1 MKILAIETATDIC
14 GIAYINDGKCIGLVE
29 KKTPRAHAEKLPLFY
44 EKLIKETGI
53 KLRNIDGIAVSF
65 GPGSFTGLRI
75 GLSYCKGLA
84 FSQGISVIPVPTLES
99 LVFAKGKTEGTI
111 RILLHSHRETFFQ
124 QDFLWE
130 REQLQNISE
139 IDVLEWNELKCNFDK
154 KQTTYFYGGEH
165 LVKSL
170 NEPGLIKVHPSAN
183 WIGFLAEKNFTEWVS
198 DNPFT
203 LTPDYISPF
212 LMK

>member
-14 GIAYINDGKCIGLVE
+14 GIAHINDGKCIGLVE

-65 GPGSFTGLRI
+65 VPGSFPGLRI

-84 FSQGISVIPVPTLES
+84 FSHGIPIIPVPTLGS
-99 LVFAKGKTEGTI
+99 LVFAKGKIEGTI
-111 RILLHSHRETFFQ
+111 RILLYSHRETFFQ

-130 REQLQNISE
+130 SEQVQNISE
-139 IDVLEWNELKCNFDK
+139 IDVLEWDEIKCNFNQ

-170 NEPGLIKVHPSAN
+170 NEPGIMKVQPSAN
-183 WIGFLAEKNFTEWVS
+183 WIGILAEENFTEWVS
-198 DNPFT
+198 DKPFK

-212 LMK
+212 LIK